1 MTAHP
6 DLDRQLNDFL
16 RDGPTELPFES
27 FDAVRD
33 RTEQT
38 RQRVVIGPWRLPEMN
53 KTLTYGLGAA
63 AVVVL
68 LVLGYQYLGP
78 PANAGGPGGPTA
90 TPEATATV
98 VPTPGPSTSSPT
110 DFAALPIGTR
120 LTEGDYVFTHI
131 PALRVIFTVSS
142 NWERNFPNWVVWSM
156 DDDKAKLAVST
167 VDNVVID
174 PCQPALGFQDPAV
187 GPTVDDLVAALRAV
201 PGITFSAPAEVTQDG
216 YTGVRLDYVPPD
228 DLNDCLDDMGEAML
242 ITVDGSS
249 DPDSVFEPPNGDN
262 AYSIFIFDIEGTRVV
277 IAAAFTENR
286 TDELY
291 DMLNSMRFEEP

>member
-1 MTAHP
+1 MTAHH

-16 RDGPTELPFES
+16 RDGPTELPYES

-38 RQRVVIGPWRLPEMN
+38 SQLVVIGPWRLPEMN

-262 AYSIFIFDIEGTRVV
+262 AYSIFILDIEGTRVV